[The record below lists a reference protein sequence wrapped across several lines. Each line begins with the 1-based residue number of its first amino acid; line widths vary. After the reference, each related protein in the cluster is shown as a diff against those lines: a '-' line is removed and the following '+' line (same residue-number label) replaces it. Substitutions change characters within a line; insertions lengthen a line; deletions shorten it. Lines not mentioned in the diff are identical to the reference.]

1 MLHATQSD
9 ASDFIKVVSK
19 LILKTGWMRQHY
31 NVNEPEA
38 MIGAAIPFR
47 QVWLIGSIISG
58 CILFNVE
65 NYQIMCL

>member
-1 MLHATQSD
+1 MLHATQPD
-9 ASDFIKVVSK
+9 VPDFVKVVSK
-19 LILKTGWMRQHY
+19 LILKTGWMRQY
-31 NVNEPEA
+31 YTVNEPEA

>member
-1 MLHATQSD
+1 
-9 ASDFIKVVSK
+9 
-19 LILKTGWMRQHY
+19 MRQHY

-38 MIGAAIPFR
+38 MIGGAIPFR
-47 QVWLIGSIISG
+47 QVWLTGSIISG

>member
-9 ASDFIKVVSK
+9 APDSIKVVSK

-47 QVWLIGSIISG
+47 QVWLIGSTISG